1 VNASDV
7 YWPVLDR
14 SAQRGPHVAEQV
26 AHEIDEEGSVTH
38 DGDARLRIHVHNAR
52 RRPNKWGVSLG
63 KVNRDSRKLVDLAVC
78 MVGARMGRRLA
89 LNSGITS
96 KRKRSGCVW

>member
-1 VNASDV
+1 
-7 YWPVLDR
+7 
-14 SAQRGPHVAEQV
+14 
-26 AHEIDEEGSVTH
+26 
-38 DGDARLRIHVHNAR
+38 LRIHVHNAR